1 MGFKKMK
8 SKTAL
13 SIICCLLTVLCLF
26 LTACQTSSITV
37 IDAET
42 REPVADAMVFAYC
55 HDYVAF
61 PRQRLYTTDDKGE
74 ITFVYQAEDSFW
86 IGKPGYYPS
95 RFYPGYPGP
104 QPHGFLFWFTF
115 PPTTIKLHPVKTGK
129 RNEAKKAM
137 NHGGLIFKYRN
148 PPRESVLLKILQY
161 SHWVYM
167 NTAFYDDYPNR
178 EILEDFFEE
187 YSFPLKSDTKTGL

>member
-13 SIICCLLTVLCLF
+13 SVICCLLTVLCLC

-42 REPVADAMVFAYC
+42 REPVADAMVFAYR
-55 HDYVAF
+55 HDYVSF
-61 PRQRLYTTDDKGE
+61 PRQRLYTTDNKGE
-74 ITFVYQAEDSFW
+74 ITFVYQSGDSFR
-86 IGKPGYYPS
+86 IGKPGYYPFY
-95 RFYPGYPGP
+95 FYPGSPYA
-104 QPHGFLFWFTF
+104 HGFLFWFSF

-129 RNEAKKAM
+129 RDEAKKAR
-137 NHGGLIFKYRN
+137 NHYGIIFYHRN
-148 PPRESVLLKILQY
+148 PPREKDLLKILQY

-167 NTAFYDDYPNR
+167 NTAFYDDSPLRKN
-178 EILEDFFEE
+178 LEEFFKK
-187 YSFPLKSDTKTGL
+187 YSFEIKQ

>member
-1 MGFKKMK
+1 MK

-13 SIICCLLTVLCLF
+13 SVICCLLTVLCLC

-42 REPVADAMVFAYC
+42 REPVADAMAFAYC
-55 HDYVAF
+55 HEYVAF

-74 ITFVYQAEDSFW
+74 IKFVYQAEDSFW

-95 RFYPGYPGP
+95 RFYPGSPYA
-104 QPHGFLFWFTF
+104 HGFLFWFTF
-115 PPTTIKLHPVKTGK
+115 PPTTIQLHPVKTGK
-129 RNEAKKAM
+129 RAEAKKAM
-137 NHGGLIFKYRN
+137 NHGGLIFSYRN

-167 NTAFYDDYPNR
+167 NTAFYDDNQNR
-178 EILEDFFEE
+178 EILEEFFKK
-187 YSFPLKSDTKTGL
+187 YSFPVKPEQSL

>member
-1 MGFKKMK
+1 MK
-8 SKTAL
+8 NRKIYLFILAL
-13 SIICCLLTVLCLF
+13 CVMIGLTG
-26 LTACQTSSITV
+26 CQTSSITV

-55 HDYVAF
+55 HEFVAL

-74 ITFVYQAEDSFW
+74 ITFVYQSGDSFW
-86 IGKPGYYPS
+86 IGKPGYYP
-95 RFYPGYPGP
+95 FYIRAYGLSAG
-104 QPHGFLFWFTF
+104 GFLFWFTF
-115 PPTTIKLHPVKTGK
+115 LPTTIKLHPVKTGK
-129 RNEAKKAM
+129 RDEVKKAR
-137 NHGGLIFKYRN
+137 NDYGIIFYFRN

>member
-1 MGFKKMK
+1 MKNLGFQKMK

-13 SIICCLLTVLCLF
+13 SVICCLLTVLCLC
-26 LTACQTSSITV
+26 LTACQTSSIMV

-42 REPVADAMVFAYC
+42 RKPVADAMVFAYC

-74 ITFVYQAEDSFW
+74 ITFVYQSEDSFW
-86 IGKPGYYPS
+86 IGKPGYYPFS
-95 RFYPGYPGP
+95 FYPRSPYA
-104 QPHGFLFWFTF
+104 QGFLFWFTF

-129 RNEAKKAM
+129 RDEAKKAR
-137 NHGGLIFKYRN
+137 NHYGIIFYHRN
-148 PPRESVLLKILQY
+148 PPREKDLLKILQY

-167 NTAFYDDYPNR
+167 NTAFYDDSPLRKN
-178 EILEDFFEE
+178 LEDFFKKYAFEI
-187 YSFPLKSDTKTGL
+187 KQ

>member
-1 MGFKKMK
+1 MKNLGFQKMK

-13 SIICCLLTVLCLF
+13 SVICCLLTVLCLC

-55 HDYVAF
+55 HDFVAF
-61 PRQRLYTTDDKGE
+61 PRQRLYTTDDTGE
-74 ITFVYQAEDSFW
+74 ITCVYQAEDSFW
-86 IGKPGYYPS
+86 IGKPGYYPLH
-95 RFYPGYPGP
+95 FDPGYPGP
-104 QPHGFLFWFTF
+104 QPHGFLFWFSF
-115 PPTTIKLHPVKTGK
+115 PPTTIQLHPVKTGK
-129 RNEAKKAM
+129 RAEVKKAR
-137 NHGGLIFKYRN
+137 NAYGIIFYHRN

-167 NTAFYDDYPNR
+167 NTAFYDDNQNR
-178 EILEDFFEE
+178 EILEDFFKK
-187 YSFPLKSDTKTGL
+187 YSFEIKL

>member
-1 MGFKKMK
+1 MK

-13 SIICCLLTVLCLF
+13 SVICCLLTVLCLF

-42 REPVADAMVFAYC
+42 REPVTDAMVFAYR
-55 HDYVAF
+55 HEIVAF

-74 ITFVYQAEDSFW
+74 ISFVYQSGDSFW

-95 RFYPGYPGP
+95 RFYPRSPYA
-104 QPHGFLFWFTF
+104 HGFLFWFTF
-115 PPTTIKLHPVKTGK
+115 PPTTIQLHPVKTGK
-129 RNEAKKAM
+129 RDEAKKAR
-137 NHGGLIFKYRN
+137 NHWGLIFYYRN
-148 PPRESVLLKILQY
+148 PPGESVLLKILQY

-167 NTAFYDDYPNR
+167 NTAFYDDNRNR
-178 EILEDFFEE
+178 EILEEFFIK
-187 YSFPLKSDTKTGL
+187 YSFPVKPEQSL

>member
-8 SKTAL
+8 SKMAL
-13 SIICCLLTVLCLF
+13 SVICCLLTVLCLL

-42 REPVADAMVFAYC
+42 HEPVADAMVFAYC

-74 ITFVYQAEDSFW
+74 LSFVYQSGDSFW
-86 IGKPGYYPS
+86 IGKPGYYPFY
-95 RFYPGYPGP
+95 FYPGSPYA
-104 QPHGFLFWFTF
+104 HGFLFWFTF

-167 NTAFYDDYPNR
+167 NTAFYDDSPLRKN
-178 EILEDFFEE
+178 LEEFFKK
-187 YSFPLKSDTKTGL
+187 YSFPVKPEQSR

>member
-13 SIICCLLTVLCLF
+13 SVICCLLTVLCLC

-55 HDYVAF
+55 HDFVAF

-74 ITFVYQAEDSFW
+74 ISFVYQAGDSFW
-86 IGKPGYYPS
+86 IGKPGYYPYHFPTYFN
-95 RFYPGYPGP
+95 RLHD
-104 QPHGFLFWFTF
+104 HGFLFWFTF
-115 PPTTIKLHPVKTGK
+115 PPATIPLHPVKTGK
-129 RNEAKKAM
+129 RAEVKKAR
-137 NHGGLIFKYRN
+137 NAYGIIFYHRN

-167 NTAFYDDYPNR
+167 NTAFYDDNQNR
-178 EILEDFFEE
+178 EILEEFFKK
-187 YSFPLKSDTKTGL
+187 YSFPVKPEQSL

>member
-1 MGFKKMK
+1 MQILKNDMSANRKKY
-8 SKTAL
+8 SVILAL
-13 SIICCLLTVLCLF
+13 CVMTG

-42 REPVADAMVFAYC
+42 RKPVADAMVFAYC

-74 ITFVYQAEDSFW
+74 ISFVYQSGDSFW
-86 IGKPGYYPS
+86 IGKPGYYP
-95 RFYPGYPGP
+95 FYIRAYGLSA
-104 QPHGFLFWFTF
+104 HGFLFWFTF
-115 PPTTIKLHPVKTGK
+115 PPTTIKLYPVKTGK
-129 RNEAKKAM
+129 RAEVKKAR
-137 NHGGLIFKYRN
+137 NAYGIIFYHRN

-167 NTAFYDDYPNR
+167 NTAFYDDNQNR
-178 EILEDFFEE
+178 EILEEFFKK
-187 YSFPLKSDTKTGL
+187 YSFPVKPEQSR